1 MLRGRVTLLLATV
14 LLIGLEAHAQTYPR
28 LPIKIV
34 VPFPPGGGTDLLA
47 RLLGQ
52 KLNESWG
59 QPVVTDNRAGANG
72 TIGAAIVSK
81 SPPDGHTLLLVP
93 SGYAVNPSMYPKL
106 PYSADKDFAPITQL
120 AASPLL
126 VLVHPSLPATSIRE
140 LIALAKARPGQINYA
155 SSGIGSP
162 PHLATEHFKSMAHVN
177 MAHIPYKGGG
187 PAMVDLLA
195 GHVSIYFNA
204 ILQALPYAKGGKLR
218 PLAVTSPKRFPAI
231 PETPTVAEGGLPGYE
246 MTNWYG
252 LLAPAG
258 TPKDIV
264 TRINTEVSKILNHPD
279 VKERL
284 AADGAIVV
292 ASTPVEFA
300 AFLQQEM
307 AKFAKIVRTSGMK
320 AGE

>member
-1 MLRGRVTLLLATV
+1 MLRRAVTLLLVIASA
-14 LLIGLEAHAQTYPR
+14 IGLEAHAQTYPR
-28 LPIKIV
+28 STIRIV

-52 KLNESWG
+52 KLHESWG

-93 SGYAVNPSMYPKL
+93 SGFAVNPSMYPRL
-106 PYSADKDFAPITQL
+106 PFNAEKEFAPITQL

-126 VLVHPSLPATSIRE
+126 VLVHPSLPATSIKE

-155 SSGIGSP
+155 SSGNGSP
-162 PHLATEHFKSMAHVN
+162 PHLATEHFKTMAKVN
-177 MAHIPYKGGG
+177 MVHIPYKGGG

-218 PLAVTSPKRFPAI
+218 PLAVTSPKRFPSVPQI
-231 PETPTVAEGGLPGYE
+231 PTIAEAGVAGYE

-252 LLAPAG
+252 LLAPAS
-258 TPKDIV
+258 TPKEIV
-264 TRINTEVSKILNHPD
+264 ARVNAEVAKLLKHPD
-279 VKERL
+279 VRDRL

-292 ASTPVEFA
+292 ASTPEEFA
-300 AFLQQEM
+300 AFLRQEM
-307 AKFAKIVRTSGMK
+307 AKFAKIVEASGMRT
-320 AGE
+320 AE